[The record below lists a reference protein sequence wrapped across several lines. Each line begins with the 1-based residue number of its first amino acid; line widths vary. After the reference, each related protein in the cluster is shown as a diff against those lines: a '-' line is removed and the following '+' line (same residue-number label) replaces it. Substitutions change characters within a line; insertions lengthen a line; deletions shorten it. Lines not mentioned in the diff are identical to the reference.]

1 MRKRR
6 SFLVRRRSELT
17 AYGVALIIVVAFG
30 SSLLIMNSKALLDI
44 LASSVTSL
52 NGATTTMF
60 FRSYGTTVLTPE
72 STTSI
77 DVNIHT
83 KVPINALGATISF
96 PREAIEIV
104 GISKEKSFF
113 DLWTE
118 ETKISEND
126 GEIRFSGGTTKL
138 GGVMGTGTVLT
149 ILVRAKVVGKAQLK
163 FENVQVYPSD
173 GSGAQ
178 VSTLTKPIL
187 YTIEEASTSAGNAAL
202 AAPSGGG
209 SIISGSKSTPLP
221 SMDLNED
228 GKINLVD
235 LSILTIKMLG
245 GYDSRYDFNLNGSV
259 GLDDLSILM
268 SKI

>member
-1 MRKRR
+1 MKRKKSLLAR
-6 SFLVRRRSELT
+6 SRSELT
-17 AYGVALIIVVAFG
+17 AYGIALIIVFAFG
-30 SSLLIMNSKALLDI
+30 SSLLIMNSKILLDI

-52 NGATTTMF
+52 NGATTTIF
-60 FRSYGTTVLTPE
+60 FRSYGTTVLKPE
-72 STTSI
+72 GTTSV

-83 KVPINALGATISF
+83 KIPINALGATISF

-118 ETKISEND
+118 DTKISEND
-126 GEIRFSGGTTKL
+126 GEIRFSGGTTKI
-138 GGVMGTGTVLT
+138 GGVTGTGTVLT
-149 ILVRAKVVGKAQLK
+149 ILVRAKVPGKAQLK
-163 FENVQVYPSD
+163 FEEVQVYPSD
-173 GSGAQ
+173 GSGME
-178 VSTLTKPIL
+178 VSTLTKPIS
-187 YTIEEASTSAGNAAL
+187 YTIEDASSSAGSPAPVS
-202 AAPSGGG
+202 PSGGG
-209 SIISGSKSTPLP
+209 SIISGVQSTPLP
-221 SMDLNED
+221 SADLNED

-235 LSILTIKMLG
+235 LSILTIKMLS